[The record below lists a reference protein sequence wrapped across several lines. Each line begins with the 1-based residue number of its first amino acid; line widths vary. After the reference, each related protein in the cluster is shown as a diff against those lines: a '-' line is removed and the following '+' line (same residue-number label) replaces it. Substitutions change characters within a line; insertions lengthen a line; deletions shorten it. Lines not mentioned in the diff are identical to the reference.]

1 MLKWKPTAEFQ
12 INGKFSMG
20 KDKVIEF
27 DSQERILEMAREYVD
42 SLELFL
48 EENECAVPVLQK
60 AIKYANKDLKHK
72 IIFLLGTFAKEK
84 AYQPLYNILTDKLED
99 EDIRSDAAVQLSV
112 IGPFLEDPQPLIDQ
126 LLKDMESSDSELRLH
141 ATFAIGW
148 EGNYQAAIPLIERL
162 YDSDIRVQQTA
173 VNALCN
179 LRDDRILH
187 LLLERLENG
196 PLLQKRCILFNLWR
210 FYSRQEEVNE
220 VYLRYLEHENPDLR
234 FDALVLLKHV
244 GGKDRKYLKVY
255 RKCLRD
261 EDKRIRRLALER
273 LDEENTSGCLELK
286 EEIEALLHDP
296 HMEVKRAAMNIL
308 KKMK

>member
-1 MLKWKPTAEFQ
+1 ME
-12 INGKFSMG
+12 
-20 KDKVIEF
+20 KDKVVEF
-27 DSQERILEMAREYVD
+27 DSQKRILEMARKYVN

-48 EENECAVPVLQK
+48 EENNRAVPVLQK
-60 AIKYANKDLKHK
+60 AIKYADKELKQK
-72 IIFLLGTFAKEK
+72 IIFLLGSFAKEK

-99 EDIRSDAAVQLSV
+99 EDIRRDAAVQLSV
-112 IGPFLEDPQPLIDQ
+112 TGPFLEDPQPLIDQ
-126 LLKDMESSDSELRLH
+126 LLKDMESSDAELRLH

-179 LRDDRILH
+179 LRDDKILH

-196 PLLQKRCILFNLWR
+196 PLLQKRCILLNLWR

-220 VYLRYLEHENPDLR
+220 VYLRYLEHKNPDLR

-244 GGKDRKYLKVY
+244 GGEDRKYLKVY

-261 EDKRIRRLALER
+261 EDNRIRKLALER
-273 LDEENTSGCLELK
+273 LDEENASRWLELK
-286 EEIEALLHDP
+286 EEIEALLNDP

-308 KKMK
+308 KKMR

>member
-1 MLKWKPTAEFQ
+1 MEK
-12 INGKFSMG
+12 N
-20 KDKVIEF
+20 KVVEF
-27 DSQERILEMAREYVD
+27 DSQERILKMARKYVD

-48 EENECAVPVLQK
+48 EENNRAVPVLQK
-60 AIKYANKDLKHK
+60 AIKYADKELKQK
-72 IIFLLGTFAKEK
+72 IMFLLGSFAKEK

-99 EDIRSDAAVQLSV
+99 EDIRGNAAIQLSV
-112 IGPFLEDPQPLIDQ
+112 TGPFLEDPQPLIDQ
-126 LLKDMESSDSELRLH
+126 LLKDMESSDAELRLH

-148 EGNYQAAIPLIERL
+148 EGNHQAAIPLIERL

-196 PLLQKRCILFNLWR
+196 PLLQKRCILLNLWR

-220 VYLRYLEHENPDLR
+220 VYLRYLEHENPVLR

-244 GGKDRKYLKVY
+244 GDEDRKYLKVY
-255 RKCLRD
+255 RKCLKD
-261 EDKRIRRLALER
+261 EDNRIRKLALER
-273 LDEENTSGCLELK
+273 LDEENASRWLELK

-308 KKMK
+308 KKMR